1 MSERSPSYGPS
12 HGAANGSSY
21 GSSYGAANAPS
32 YGAGYA
38 PAAPAAR
45 AKQPSLAQLRA
56 FAAVAEHLHFRD
68 AAAAIGMSQPAL
80 SGAVS
85 ALEEVL
91 GVQLVERTTRKVLL
105 SPAGER
111 LAGRAAAVL
120 GAVGALLDEA
130 EAVRAPF
137 TGTLRLGVIPTV
149 APYLL
154 PAVLRLAGESYP
166 ELDLQVHEEQTASL
180 LDGLA
185 AGRLDLLLLAVP
197 LGQPAVT
204 ELPLFDE
211 DFVLVTPGAHPLAG
225 RRDLPREELRGLP
238 LLLLDEGHCLRDQ
251 ALDICR
257 EAGRTDGVPGTTT
270 AAGLSTLV
278 QLVAGGLGV
287 TLLPRTAVQVETGR
301 NARLA
306 TADFTAPAPAR
317 RIALAMRTG
326 AARAEEFTELAGALR
341 TALREL
347 PVRVAGAPGA
357 GPGGAPAVPAARQGT
372 GGGAGPS
379 GGSGG
384 SGSS

>member
-1 MSERSPSYGPS
+1 MAVGNRGAKAGP
-12 HGAANGSSY
+12 
-21 GSSYGAANAPS
+21 
-32 YGAGYA
+32 
-38 PAAPAAR
+38 R
-45 AKQPSLAQLRA
+45 QPTLAQLRA

-85 ALEEVL
+85 ALEEAL
-91 GVQLVERTTRKVLL
+91 GVQLLERTTRKVLL

-111 LAGRAAAVL
+111 IAARARTVLDAMAAL
-120 GAVGALLDEA
+120 TEEA

-137 TGTLRLGVIPTV
+137 TGALRLGVIPTV

-154 PAVLRLAGESYP
+154 PTVIGLIHRRYP
-166 ELDLQVHEEQTASL
+166 QLDLQVHEEQTHSL

-185 AGRLDLLLLAVP
+185 SGRLDLLLLAVP
-197 LGQPAVT
+197 LGVPGVT

-211 DFVLVTPGAHPLAG
+211 DFVLVAPRGHPLAG
-225 RRDLPREELRGLP
+225 RRDIPREELRGLH

-257 EAGRTDGVPGTTT
+257 EAGRTEGADVTTT

-287 TLLPRTAVQVETGR
+287 TLLPRTALRLETTR
-301 NARLA
+301 NDHLA
-306 TADFTAPAPAR
+306 TGWFAEPAPSR

-326 AARAEEFTELAGALR
+326 TARQGEFGQFAA
-341 TALREL
+341 ALREAVRPL
-347 PVRVAGAPGA
+347 PVWLAE
-357 GPGGAPAVPAARQGT
+357 
-372 GGGAGPS
+372 
-379 GGSGG
+379 
-384 SGSS
+384 